1 MSIFK
6 PDTDPSAVTVFDQ
19 HIDPS
24 GVQFESTPGFTMTIA
39 ALGFF
44 VIIVISVAIIIAG
57 VNHDKKGKANP
68 VLAAICCIIPTL
80 LIGGFVTGFPSHHP
94 IISPWKKPVFIETV
108 TKEDTW
114 SVKNPDKKSIPDTY
128 RDEINA
134 AIADKFSDYNISDR
148 GRTDSRE
155 SILDGGYKQKA
166 VIASRDGQTYTLVP
180 EWDYDSS
187 ESTVTLTVRIKDG
200 YHPYN

>member
-6 PDTDPSAVTVFDQ
+6 PDTNPSAITVFNQ

-24 GVQFESTPGFTMTIA
+24 GVQFESTPGFIMTIGV
-39 ALGFF
+39 LGFF
-44 VIIVISVAIIIAG
+44 VVIAISTAVILAG
-57 VNHDKKGKANP
+57 IRRDEKGKANP
-68 VLAAICCIIPTL
+68 ALFAICCIIPLL
-80 LIGGFVTGFPSHHP
+80 LIGGYIVGFPSHHP
-94 IISPWKKPVFIETV
+94 IISPWKKPVFAETV
-108 TKEDTW
+108 TEEDTW

-128 RDEINA
+128 RDEINT
-134 AIADKFSDYNISDR
+134 AIADKFSDYDISDR

-155 SILDGGYKQKA
+155 SILDGGYNQTA

-187 ESTVTLTVRIKDG
+187 ESTVALTVRVKDG